1 MKYFGLHLDKAVKGY
16 FTLFN
21 ILLKHT
27 QTVNLVSVCLSH
39 TFPHT
44 QGQLTGFC
52 ERRYQVYRLGG
63 L

>member
-27 QTVNLVSVCLSH
+27 QTVNLVSVSH
-39 TFPHT
+39 THSHT
-44 QGQLTGFC
+44 H
-52 ERRYQVYRLGG
+52 RDNSQVSVRDDIKYIV
-63 L
+63 

>member
-27 QTVNLVSVCLSH
+27 QTVN
-39 TFPHT
+39 
-44 QGQLTGFC
+44 
-52 ERRYQVYRLGG
+52 
-63 L
+63 